1 MHMYT
6 HVNHSISVISVTE
19 TTINEECLFKQYN
32 FRYSEQQNYQYD
44 MCTLQKY
51 LHMLYSIGDVS
62 VVCAVYVY
70 AYMYV

>member
-1 MHMYT
+1 MRNVYSNNIILDT
-6 HVNHSISVISVTE
+6 VNNKITSMI
-19 TTINEECLFKQYN
+19 
-32 FRYSEQQNYQYD
+32 
-44 MCTLQKY
+44 CTLQKY